1 VATIAIVVSI
11 LALALS
17 VTNFVVTLV
26 LTIRRDTGAIRPV
39 LVFTYKSEGWHIE
52 NIGNGPALD
61 LVFHRLSEE
70 SVTQNVRLPTLAKG
84 STFCLHFARHDS
96 KQIFVATYRDA
107 DGRPYTSRSQHD
119 VSTSTKGF
127 DVQRPLDSESL
138 DRWWKLKDSDE

>member
-1 VATIAIVVSI
+1 MATIATVVSI

-17 VTNFVVTLV
+17 VTNVIVILV
-26 LTIRRDTGAIRPV
+26 LTIRRNTGAIRPV

-61 LVFHRLSEE
+61 LIFHRQSGET
-70 SVTQNVRLPTLAKG
+70 VTQNVRLPTLAKG
-84 STFCLHFARHDS
+84 AAFCLHFAEHDS

-119 VSTSTKGF
+119 VSTSMKGF

-138 DRWWKLKDSDE
+138 DRWWKLKDIDA